1 MSTTAQNLSCDDVA
15 AKVKTIVAEA
25 LHAQKMVNQ
34 MTENTY
40 LENLGLDSLNIVDIL
55 LGIETEFGITFD
67 EDELD
72 LAPLQTIGTLI
83 TFVKDNLETN
93 G

>member
-1 MSTTAQNLSCDDVA
+1 MTTSAQNMSRDDVT

-25 LHAQKMVNQ
+25 LHAQKMANQ
-34 MTENTY
+34 MTEETY

-55 LGIETEFGITFD
+55 LGIETEFGIIFD

-72 LAPLQTIGTLI
+72 LAPLETIGTLVS
-83 TFVKDNLETN
+83 FVMENLDSN
-93 G
+93 D